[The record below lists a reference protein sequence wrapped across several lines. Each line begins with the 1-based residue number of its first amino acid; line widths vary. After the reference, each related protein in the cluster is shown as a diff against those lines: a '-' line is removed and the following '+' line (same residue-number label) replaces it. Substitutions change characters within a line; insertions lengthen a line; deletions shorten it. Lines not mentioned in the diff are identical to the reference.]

1 MMKLSKKTDYGL
13 IAMQHMASIEPTR
26 AVNTKEIAH
35 QYNIPVELLA
45 KVLQRLAKSGL
56 IISQNGPKGGYIS
69 RQAVT
74 IADVISAIEGPIGIT
89 ECMHEPDDEQC
100 QQQVTCN
107 IRTPLQFIQSSIV
120 RLLES
125 MTIEDMSEKNAL
137 ISIDSIKSNLVTEGA
152 TK

>member
-1 MMKLSKKTDYGL
+1 MKLSKKTDYGL
-13 IAMQHMASIEPTR
+13 IALQHMTSIEPSR

-45 KVLQRLAKSGL
+45 KVLQRLAKNGL
-56 IISQNGPKGGYIS
+56 VISQNGPKGGYTS
-69 RQAVT
+69 RKAVT
-74 IADVISAIEGPIGIT
+74 IANVINAIEGPIGIT
-89 ECMHEPDDEQC
+89 ECIHEPNEQC
-100 QQQVTCN
+100 QQQETCN
-107 IRTPLQFIQSSIV
+107 IRTPLQFIQTSIV

-125 MTIEDMSEKNAL
+125 MTIEDMAAKNAL

>member
-13 IAMQHMASIEPTR
+13 IAMQHMTLMKPSR

-45 KVLQRLAKSGL
+45 KVLQRLAKHGL

-69 RQAVT
+69 RKAVT
-74 IADVISAIEGPIGIT
+74 IANVISAIEGPIGIT
-89 ECMHEPDDEQC
+89 DCMHEPDEQC
-100 QQQVTCN
+100 QQLETCN
-107 IRTPLQFIQSSIV
+107 IRTPIQFIQASIV

-125 MTIEDMSEKNAL
+125 MTIEDLAAKNAL
-137 ISIDSIKSNLVTEGA
+137 ISIASIKTNLVTEGA
-152 TK
+152 ET

>member
-13 IAMQHMASIEPTR
+13 IALQHMTAIEPSR

-45 KVLQRLAKSGL
+45 KVLQRLAKNGL
-56 IISQNGPKGGYIS
+56 VISQNGPKGGYIS
-69 RQAVT
+69 RKAVT
-74 IADVISAIEGPIGIT
+74 IANVINAIERPIGIN
-89 ECMHEPDDEQC
+89 ECIHEPNEQC
-100 QQQVTCN
+100 QQQETCN
-107 IRTPLQFIQSSIV
+107 IRTPLQFIQTSIV

-125 MTIEDMSEKNAL
+125 MTIEDMAAKNAL